1 MNEIHLNSH
10 SNGNG
15 HSQIQ
20 SSDELLD
27 LLCIGFGPASLA
39 IAIALH
45 DTQDL
50 LSPSPKALFLEKQ
63 PHFAWHAGMQLPG
76 ARMQIS
82 FLKDL
87 ATPRNPRSKFTFIN
101 YLFEKG
107 RLNQFIN
114 LSTFLPTRVEFEDYL
129 RWCAEHFE
137 REGRVGYGMEV
148 ESVRPSDKNS
158 ERKVTSWEVTA
169 LDTRTG
175 NSVIRRARHVV
186 IAIGGRPVVPQ
197 NMQGLKHVAHSSQFA
212 STITQIQQR
221 EEGRKLRFAVIGS
234 GQSAAE
240 IFNDLWER
248 FPDAEVKL
256 VIRGASLRPS
266 DDSPFVNEIF
276 DPDRVDGIYNQ
287 PPCERAVAIA
297 LDKATNYGVVRL
309 ELLEHLYQ
317 KRYMQ
322 RLESSD
328 ESKWRCRIIPNRT
341 VISASQSSK
350 SSMVLRLGEPDES
363 KREEAGLEEME
374 VDYVFTATGYVRNA
388 HEDMLSEVRHLLPQE
403 LQKEGKFKVR
413 RDYSVIFDG
422 DEVDGGAGVWLQG
435 CNEGT
440 HGLSDTLLSIL
451 AVRGGELVKSI
462 FGDAGAESGVSE
474 A

>member
-1 MNEIHLNSH
+1 MNGIHLNGH

-15 HSQIQ
+15 HSQTQ
-20 SSDELLD
+20 SSDELLG
-27 LLCIGFGPASLA
+27 LLCIGFGPASLT
-39 IAIALH
+39 IAIALN
-45 DTQDL
+45 DTQAL
-50 LSPSPKALFLEKQ
+50 LSPPPKVLFLEKQ

-137 REGRVGYGMEV
+137 KEGRVGYGMEV
-148 ESVRPSDKNS
+148 ESVRPGDKNS
-158 ERKVTSWEVTA
+158 EGKVTSWEVTA

-175 NSVIRRARHVV
+175 NSVTRRARHVV

-197 NMQGLKHVAHSSQFA
+197 NMQGLKHIAHSSQFA

-256 VIRGASLRPS
+256 IIRGASLRPS
-266 DDSPFVNEIF
+266 DDSP
-276 DPDRVDGIYNQ
+276 
-287 PPCERAVAIA
+287 
-297 LDKATNYGVVRL
+297 L
-309 ELLEHLYQ
+309 
-317 KRYMQ
+317 
-322 RLESSD
+322 
-328 ESKWRCRIIPNRT
+328 
-341 VISASQSSK
+341 
-350 SSMVLRLGEPDES
+350 
-363 KREEAGLEEME
+363 
-374 VDYVFTATGYVRNA
+374 
-388 HEDMLSEVRHLLPQE
+388 
-403 LQKEGKFKVR
+403 
-413 RDYSVIFDG
+413 
-422 DEVDGGAGVWLQG
+422 
-435 CNEGT
+435 
-440 HGLSDTLLSIL
+440 
-451 AVRGGELVKSI
+451 
-462 FGDAGAESGVSE
+462 
-474 A
+474 

>member
-1 MNEIHLNSH
+1 MNGIHLNGH

-15 HSQIQ
+15 HSQTQ

-39 IAIALH
+39 IAIALN
-45 DTQDL
+45 DTQAL
-50 LSPSPKALFLEKQ
+50 LSPPPKVLFLEKQ

-114 LSTFLPTRVEFEDYL
+114 LSTFLPTRAEFEDYL

-137 REGRVGYGMEV
+137 KEGRVGYGMEV
-148 ESVRPSDKNS
+148 ESVRPGEKNS
-158 ERKVTSWEVTA
+158 EGKVTSWEVTA
-169 LDTRTG
+169 LDARTG
-175 NSVIRRARHVV
+175 NSVTRRARHVV

-212 STITQIQQR
+212 SSITQIQQR

-266 DDSPFVNEIF
+266 DDSP
-276 DPDRVDGIYNQ
+276 
-287 PPCERAVAIA
+287 
-297 LDKATNYGVVRL
+297 L
-309 ELLEHLYQ
+309 
-317 KRYMQ
+317 
-322 RLESSD
+322 
-328 ESKWRCRIIPNRT
+328 
-341 VISASQSSK
+341 
-350 SSMVLRLGEPDES
+350 
-363 KREEAGLEEME
+363 
-374 VDYVFTATGYVRNA
+374 
-388 HEDMLSEVRHLLPQE
+388 
-403 LQKEGKFKVR
+403 
-413 RDYSVIFDG
+413 
-422 DEVDGGAGVWLQG
+422 
-435 CNEGT
+435 
-440 HGLSDTLLSIL
+440 
-451 AVRGGELVKSI
+451 
-462 FGDAGAESGVSE
+462 
-474 A
+474 